1 MKSISGLGLGLCV
14 VFGCLLL
21 ALIAELYYLLW
32 WKKKNRIITTKF
44 DEEEQSGIQI
54 PTKRS
59 NFPHIFHLCK
69 TPSSSLRSTAQELC
83 NSPTD
88 LVHEPQSSN
97 SSTKDLW
104 LKKPFVEENLGNFP
118 RFLFTITEETRE
130 DLESEDGIFK
140 NRKHST
146 SRSNLSDLL
155 QILETPFLT
164 PLASPP
170 YFTPPLT
177 PSLCDHH
184 YQQSLEWEGDAEFN
198 RVRASP
204 PPMFKF
210 LRDAEEKLIQRRMM
224 VVEDDHENGGGGG
237 FGDEGNG
244 QFFTLVIDEKQEGRD
259 GICIKNYCSSDLE
272 GNEECFSSRSSS
284 HR

>member
-1 MKSISGLGLGLCV
+1 MKSKSGLGLGLCV

-32 WKKKNRIITTKF
+32 WKKKKRIITTTSTTTKID
-44 DEEEQSGIQI
+44 DEEEQNGIQI
-54 PTKRS
+54 PQKRS
-59 NFPHIFHLCK
+59 NFSHILHLCK

-88 LVHEPQSSN
+88 LVHEPQTQSSN
-97 SSTKDLW
+97 SSNKDPW
-104 LKKPFVEENLGNFP
+104 LRKPFVEENMGDFP

-130 DLESEDGIFK
+130 DLESEDGVFK

-177 PSLCDHH
+177 PSFCDHHDHH
-184 YQQSLEWEGDAEFN
+184 YQQSLEWERDAEFN

-210 LRDAEEKLIQRRMM
+210 LRDAEEKLVQRGRIM
-224 VVEDDHENGGGGG
+224 VVGDDHHLDLDHDHENG
-237 FGDEGNG
+237 
-244 QFFTLVIDEKQEGRD
+244 QFITLVIDEKQD
-259 GICIKNYCSSDLE
+259 GICNKSCCSSDFE
-272 GNEECFSSRSSS
+272 ENEECFSS
-284 HR
+284 

>member
-1 MKSISGLGLGLCV
+1 MKPKSGLGLGLCV

-21 ALIAELYYLLW
+21 ALFAELYYVLW
-32 WKKKNRIITTKF
+32 WKKKKMRITTTKIDD
-44 DEEEQSGIQI
+44 DEEEQNGIQI
-54 PTKRS
+54 PQKRS
-59 NFPHIFHLCK
+59 NFSNILHLCK
-69 TPSSSLRSTAQELC
+69 TPSSSLRSTAQQLC

-88 LVHEPQSSN
+88 LVHEPQSQSSN
-97 SSTKDLW
+97 SSNKLDPW
-104 LKKPFVEENLGNFP
+104 LKKPFVEENMGDFP

-130 DLESEDGIFK
+130 DLESEDGVFK
-140 NRKHST
+140 NRKHSR

-177 PSLCDHH
+177 PSFCDHH
-184 YQQSLEWEGDAEFN
+184 YQQSLEWERDAEFN

-210 LRDAEEKLIQRRMM
+210 LRDAEEKLVQRGRIM
-224 VVEDDHENGGGGG
+224 VDDHDHENG
-237 FGDEGNG
+237 
-244 QFFTLVIDEKQEGRD
+244 QFITLVIDEKQD
-259 GICIKNYCSSDLE
+259 GICNKSCCSIHFE
-272 GNEECFSSRSSS
+272 ENEECFSSRSSS